1 MTEAIRIYGD
11 LTAANDDGS
20 LSFKLLP
27 FGEPG
32 STNKGKL
39 TVKGPGI
46 VKLPSDPSTVH
57 ANFEHEFK
65 RPLGKAIS
73 LEERADGIY
82 ASFMPADTT
91 AGRDWREEARAGLRT
106 GISVELG
113 SPVIRGGDLL
123 AGDLTAAGA
132 VVKPAFASAQLVT
145 AADAGT
151 DTDLADALA
160 AAGAAIKTAQEALNP
175 PAEDPPADPPADP
188 NTPPA
193 EPFVNAAHTPAKEP
207 MSKPAVPPLFASQ
220 TPGSTTDPDY
230 SAGSLF
236 AALAAKQENPDL
248 LAAFST
254 VSKATNFDVYQQPA
268 FVGEINAKKPYRRR
282 YADLI
287 QNNPLTSQKVKGW
300 RFKIDK
306 TPVVDDYAGNFAEI
320 PSRAVEIEEV
330 NFTAGRVAGGN
341 KVDRIHHD
349 FPDAGFW
356 AGYLRESA
364 ADYDRK
370 TDAKVLAGL
379 VAGATPILK
388 GAAVAGVSEGWSK
401 LVDGIL
407 SIWTDYQP
415 DFALI
420 GADLYREMLLTTD
433 KDKLAFLNASLG
445 WEEGQVNS
453 FQFRVV
459 PDAGTVIVGSKDSA
473 ELQELPGLIRVS
485 ALDVSHAASDEGVYG
500 YNGTWIRDARALVA
514 VKDVLV

>member
-1 MTEAIRIYGD
+1 MTDPIRIYGD
-11 LTAANDDGS
+11 LHAANDDGS

-39 TVKGPGI
+39 TVPGPGI
-46 VKLPSDPSTVH
+46 VKLPADPSTVH

-65 RPLGKAIS
+65 RPLGKATS

-82 ASFMPADTT
+82 ATFMPADTT

-106 GISVELG
+106 GISVELA
-113 SPVIRGGDLL
+113 SPVIRAGNLH
-123 AGDLTAAGA
+123 AGDLTGAGA
-132 VVKPAFASAQLVT
+132 VVKPAYASAQLVT
-145 AADAGT
+145 AADAGS
-151 DTDLADALA
+151 DTELADALA
-160 AAGAAIKTAQEALNP
+160 AAADAIKNAQDALNP
-175 PAEDPPADPPADP
+175 PADNPDAPPADNAPAF
-188 NTPPA
+188 A
-193 EPFVNAAHTPAKEP
+193 SHTVKEP

-220 TPGSTTDPDY
+220 TSDTTATPDH
-230 SAGSLF
+230 SAGALF
-236 AALAAKQENPDL
+236 AALANQEDPSV

-254 VSKATNFDVYQQPA
+254 VSKATNFDVYSQPA
-268 FVGEINAKKPYRRR
+268 WVGEINAQKPYTRR
-282 YADLI
+282 YTDLMI
-287 QNNPLTSQKVKGW
+287 NNSLTSQKVKGW
-300 RFKIDK
+300 RFKTDK
-306 TPVVDDYAGNFAEI
+306 TPIVDDYAGNFAEI

-370 TDAKVLAGL
+370 TDQKALNTLVNGATDILAG
-379 VAGATPILK
+379 P
-388 GAAVAGVSEGWSK
+388 AVAGVAEGWSK
-401 LVDGIL
+401 LVDGVL
-407 SIWTDYQP
+407 SIWTDYAP
-415 DFALI
+415 DYALI

-445 WEEGQVNS
+445 WESGQVNS
-453 FQFRVV
+453 FQFRPIPVNG
-459 PDAGTVIVGSKDSA
+459 AVIVGSRDAA

-485 ALDVSHAASDEGVYG
+485 ALDVSHAATDEGVYG
-500 YNGTWIRDARALVA
+500 YNGAWVRDARALVS
-514 VKDVLV
+514 VVDTLV

>member
-46 VKLPSDPSTVH
+46 VKLPADPSTVH

-65 RPLGKAIS
+65 RPLGKAVS

-145 AADAGT
+145 AADAGS
-151 DTDLADALA
+151 DSELADALA
-160 AAGAAIKTAQEALNP
+160 AAGAAIKSAQDLLDP

-188 NTPPA
+188 NAPPVTA
-193 EPFVNAAHTPAKEP
+193 SHTPAKEP
-207 MSKPAVPPLFASQ
+207 MSKPAVPPLFASH

-230 SAGSLF
+230 SAGALF
-236 AALAAKQENPDL
+236 AALANKQEDPTV

-254 VSKATNFDVYQQPA
+254 VQKTKNFDVYEQPA
-268 FVGEINAKKPYRRR
+268 YVGEINAEKPFQRQ

-287 QNNPLTSQKVKGW
+287 LNNPLTSQKVKGW
-300 RFKIDK
+300 RFIPGK
-306 TPVVDDYAGNFAEI
+306 TPIVDAYAGNFAEI
-320 PSRAVEIEEV
+320 PSNPVEIEEV

-370 TDAKVLAGL
+370 TDDKVLATL
-379 VAGATPILK
+379 LAGATPILAK
-388 GAAVAGVSEGWSK
+388 AAPAGVAEGWAK
-401 LVDGIL
+401 LVRGVL
-407 SIWTDYQP
+407 ALRRRFSP
-415 DFALI
+415 SFALI
-420 GADLYREMLLTTD
+420 GDDLFEDMLLTTD
-433 KDKLAFLNASLG
+433 KDKFAFLNATLG
-445 WEEGQVNS
+445 WSEGQVNG
-453 FQFRVV
+453 FQFR
-459 PDAGTVIVGSKDSA
+459 PAEEDGAVIVGAKESA

-485 ALDVSHAASDEGVYG
+485 ALDVSHAATDEGVYG
-500 YNGTWIRDARALVA
+500 YNGVWVRDARALVSVVDELPPVA
-514 VKDVLV
+514 P